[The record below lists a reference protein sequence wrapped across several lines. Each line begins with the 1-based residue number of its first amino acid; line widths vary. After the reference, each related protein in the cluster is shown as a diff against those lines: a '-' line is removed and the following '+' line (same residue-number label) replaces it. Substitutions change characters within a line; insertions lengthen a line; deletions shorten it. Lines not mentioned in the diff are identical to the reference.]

1 MFDKLFGGSKDGKDK
16 PAKPSTFPIH
26 FVFIGAGFLLLSL
39 LCIAP
44 TWVAAL
50 MLNDGNYTFWAGR
63 VLPICIIL
71 LVSTVLITFLISSAI
86 IFQHPWARTDHMVMR
101 IANVSVTVMGL
112 TLMMLSLP
120 LSRQAIEIHA
130 DLMYRCEY
138 SIKTHRLFEFSSV
151 LHNIRS
157 VPECLAEE
165 TVEDCVGYEDAYP
178 YTDFLK
184 AMESSF
190 KCSGFCWRPLHE
202 QPPLP
207 PYAEAALPAVHQKVE
222 IRHHQH
228 HHRHHK
234 DHVTRLALLDQD
246 DDVDSGNS
254 TSLLEEEAEDA
265 PQKPGKSKSSDS
277 KQWDKIKP
285 DPYFPPTLFSKANY
299 QASCDGMAARDVK
312 NFAGDMSFYLFYQ
325 GIYLIFVGVMTG
337 FIRLIGYCHHGKK
350 HGHGPQA
357 AGADREA
364 P

>member
-1 MFDKLFGGSKDGKDK
+1 MFDKLFGSKDGKDK

-26 FVFIGAGFLLLSL
+26 FVFIGAGFLLLAL
-39 LCIAP
+39 LCTVP
-44 TWVAAL
+44 VWVAAL
-50 MLNDGNYTFWAGR
+50 MLEDGNYTFWAGR
-63 VLPICIIL
+63 VIPVCIIL
-71 LVSTVLITFLISSAI
+71 LVSTVLIVYLISSFI

-112 TLMMLSLP
+112 TLLMLSLP

-130 DLMYRCEY
+130 DLMFRCEY
-138 SIKTHRLFEFSSV
+138 SAKTHRLFEFSSV

-178 YTDFLK
+178 YTDMLK
-184 AMESSF
+184 EMERSF

-207 PYAEAALPAVHQKVE
+207 PFAAAALPALHQKVE
-222 IRHHQH
+222 IRHHRH
-228 HHRHHK
+228 HHRKHT
-234 DHVTRLALLDQD
+234 DHVKTLSLLDEDED
-246 DDVDSGNS
+246 DDDSSGNS
-254 TSLLEEEAEDA
+254 TSLLEEKANDA
-265 PQKPGKSKSSDS
+265 PGNSKSSNS
-277 KQWDKIKP
+277 EKWDLIP
-285 DPYFPPTLFSKANY
+285 EDPYFPPTLFSKANY

-325 GIYLIFVGVMTG
+325 GIYLIFVGVMVG
-337 FIRLIGYCHHGKK
+337 FLRLAGYCWQGKK
-350 HGHGPQA
+350 FGHGPP
-357 AGADREA
+357 GPDREA